1 MSGVPF
7 TRAWITLAKIA
18 WRESKASAGKFAFV
32 ILAVAI
38 GVGALSGVRG
48 FSSAFRQMLLRDAR
62 MLMAADLSVRAFHI
76 PDPGEQAALDRIV
89 DGGAERT
96 WITETASMMTSEA
109 SSRPLMVSV
118 KAVDP
123 EVYPFYGEPE
133 LRPVGRLADVLDE
146 QNVVVS
152 DDLLLR
158 LGVEV
163 GDRVKLGKTWL
174 RIAAVLAVEPDRMT
188 GSFNIGPRV
197 MLSREALDASGLIAR
212 GSRAAQRYLYKLPEE
227 GIAIPEARA
236 QLEAA
241 FPKWAI
247 ADFRETNP
255 TIRRGL
261 DRATDFLSLVSLAAM
276 IVGAMGVGMA
286 MHSHLQQRL
295 DSIAVM
301 KCLGARSGQ
310 ILRIYLLQTLGL
322 GIVGSFVGAALG
334 FAAQAVAPSLIA
346 QYFPTAPDL
355 DFQPEAAVLAGGVG
369 VLTTLLFA
377 LPPLLSIRKIRPALV
392 FRREMESLTKSIGER
407 LREWGPAIAV
417 GALILAA
424 LGGVA
429 ALLGDSTTM
438 GVWFAGGLLVSVIVL
453 SATASLLLG
462 FLRRLPGWLPFKLP
476 VAWRH
481 GLANLHRPGA
491 HAAAILVALGVGVT
505 FTLSVYLIQTSVLD
519 QMAKSAP
526 PEMPNV
532 FLNNITN
539 QNRGE
544 IEDFLGGYPGV
555 EDEPVMIA
563 SVPSRLIAVNGRP
576 LAEMDLGDDGA
587 RYRQTRG
594 ITWADEKG
602 DEVDVL
608 AGRWWEAGET
618 AAYVAVRERAA
629 ETLGVGPGDR
639 LQWTVGGRELDAE
652 VRAVV
657 RVEGFRTGGS
667 ANFILTRAALEGL
680 PANYF
685 GGVRIDPEKALD
697 LQRDAFERFPTVMVI
712 NAADVI
718 AVVQEVVDQIAV
730 VVQFVSGFAILGG
743 IVILTSSVLATR
755 FRRVRETAVLK
766 TLGATKRRISA
777 IFSVEFLVLGAT
789 AGLIGALL
797 ASGFSMF
804 LLERVLDAAYAF
816 DPVATG
822 LTVFGTALL
831 ANAAGWLGSFRILD
845 QKPLEVLRG
854 E

>member
-1 MSGVPF
+1 MSRSWV
-7 TRAWITLAKIA
+7 TLGKIA
-18 WRESKASAGKFAFV
+18 WRESKASSGKFLFV
-32 ILAVAI
+32 ILAVAA

-48 FSSAFRQMLLRDAR
+48 FSSAFRDMLLRDAR
-62 MLMAADLSVRAFHI
+62 MLMAGDLSVRAFHL
-76 PDPGEQAALDRIV
+76 PDSGEQATLDRIV
-89 DGGAERT
+89 GGGAQRT
-96 WITETASMMTSEA
+96 WITETASMMTSES

-118 KAVDP
+118 KAVDAN
-123 EVYPFYGEPE
+123 VYPFYGKTE
-133 LRPVGRLADVLDE
+133 LRPAGRLADALDE
-146 QNVVVS
+146 QSVVVS

-163 GDRVKLGKTWL
+163 GDRVKLGKSWL
-174 RIAAVLAVEPDRMT
+174 QIAAVLAVEPDRMT

-197 MLSREALDASGLIAR
+197 MLSRQALETSGLIAR

-227 GIAIPEARA
+227 GISVEEARA
-236 QLEAA
+236 ALEAA
-241 FPKWAI
+241 FPSWAI

-295 DSIAVM
+295 DTIAVM

-310 ILRIYLLQTLGL
+310 ILRIYLLQTVGLGL
-322 GIVGSFVGAALG
+322 AGSIVGAALG
-334 FAAQAVAPSLIA
+334 FAAQAVTPTLIA

-355 DFQPEAAVLAGGVG
+355 DFQPSAALLAGAVG

-377 LPPLLSIRKIRPALV
+377 LPPLLSIRKIRPAVV
-392 FRREMESLTKSIGER
+392 FRREMEGRQGSLGGR
-407 LREWGPAIAV
+407 LRRAAPSAAA
-417 GALILAA
+417 GALIVAA
-424 LGGVA
+424 LGGIA
-429 ALLGDSTTM
+429 ALLGDSSTM
-438 GVWFAGGLLVSVIVL
+438 GYWFAGGLVVSVAGL
-453 SATASLLLG
+453 SATAWALLAL
-462 FLRRLPGWLPFKLP
+462 LRRLPGWLPFRLP

-481 GLANLHRPGA
+481 GLANLHRPGV
-491 HAAAILVALGVGVT
+491 HAGAILVALGVGVT
-505 FTLSVYLIQTSVLD
+505 FTLSVYLIQTSVLG
-519 QMAKSAP
+519 QMAKSVP

-532 FLNNITN
+532 FLNNITH
-539 QNRGE
+539 QNRAE
-544 IEDFLGGYPGV
+544 IENFLASYPGV
-555 EDEPVMIA
+555 EEEPVMIA
-563 SVPSRLIAVNGRP
+563 SVPARLTTINGRP
-576 LAEMDLGDDGA
+576 LADMDLGDGA
-587 RYRQTRG
+587 ARFRQTRG
-594 ITWADEKG
+594 VTWADEKA

-608 AGRWWEAGET
+608 SGAWWEPGET
-618 AAYVAVRERAA
+618 AAYVAVRDRAA
-629 ETLGVGPGDR
+629 ETLGIGPGDR
-639 LQWTVGGRELDAE
+639 LRWVVGGRELEAE

-667 ANFILTRAALEGL
+667 AYFIFTPETLEGL

-685 GGVRIDPEKALD
+685 GGVRVDPELALD
-697 LQRDAFERFPTVMVI
+697 LQRDAFERFPTVMVV

-730 VVQFVSGFAILGG
+730 VVQFVSAFAILGG

-755 FRRVRETAVLK
+755 FRRVRETAILK
-766 TLGATKRRISA
+766 TLGATKRRVSA

-797 ASGFSMF
+797 ASAFSMF
-804 LLERVLDAAYAF
+804 LLERVLDASYAF
-816 DPVATG
+816 DPVAAG
-822 LTVFGTALL
+822 VTVFAVALL